1 MIILRAIRSDEFSGF
16 CDYFIN
22 DYANEIANN
31 YGHTLENS
39 LLQAKQS
46 LLQSFPEDEIP
57 QSVHLLCIETSD
69 IYDSKHVG
77 YLWYSEN
84 SAEQSVFIN
93 DFYIFD
99 QFRSLGYGRAA
110 MVKLEQRMLESGL
123 KQIKL
128 RVAYDNKRALALYE
142 EIGFSVTGIN
152 MAKSI

>member
-1 MIILRAIRSDEFSGF
+1 MIILRTIRNDEFAGF
-16 CDYFIN
+16 RDYFIN
-22 DYANEIANN
+22 DYANEIAAN

-39 LLQAKQS
+39 LIQAKQS
-46 LLQSFPEDEIP
+46 LLQSFPDDEIP
-57 QSVHLLCIETSD
+57 DGVHLLCIETSD

-84 SAEQSVFIN
+84 HADQSVFIN

-99 QFRSLGYGRAA
+99 AFRSLGYGRAA
-110 MVKLEQRMLESGL
+110 MLKLEQRMSECGL

-128 RVAYDNKRALALYE
+128 RVAYHNKRALTLYE